1 MRDIIRVQNGTPKP
15 KVEPKI
21 EPDSSIALSP
31 IPAVG
36 ARVAKFD
43 RKART
48 NRALGMVSAKIVKN
62 RLKISLTSALFG
74 LKTINGP

>member
-62 RLKISLTSALFG
+62 RIKMSLTAALSG
-74 LKTINGP
+74 LMSHKT